1 MRLQVETFDYIIAG
15 GGSAGSVLAARLS
28 EDPSISVLLIEAGKK
43 DSHPLIHVPIGFAK
57 LTAGPFQWG
66 FVSQPQ
72 RHAKNREIPLAQ
84 GRVLGGGGSINAQ
97 VFTRGARE
105 DYDNW
110 ERKFGAKGWGSEQM
124 MYYFIKSEDNERLSG
139 KYHGNGGPLGV
150 SDLVNPHPMTRAFV
164 QAGQQMGLP
173 YNSDFNGETQ
183 YGVGYYQTTTR
194 GARRCSAAVGY
205 LRPARNRPNLQIITQ
220 GHVKKILIENK
231 RAVGVEVIIKKQ
243 VHTFKTK
250 REVIVAAGAY
260 GSPKLLQ
267 LSGIGDPVDLKSA
280 GVDTIHSLVGVG
292 KNLQDHCDLDI
303 IYSIKDYISLDRLAR
318 PRLHTIKAGAEY
330 VFFKKGPL
338 ASTAVEGGMFSYSN
352 KSEKTPNLQFH
363 FLPAAGIEAGV
374 VGAKPGFGVT
384 LNVYLV
390 RPESRG
396 TMRIAS
402 ADPLRAPLIDPN
414 YLSTDYDLEAT
425 VEGLRQMREVMSQP
439 AMAKFVKSEHLA
451 GNAELTNKDSYIEFV
466 RSFGRTSY
474 HPVGTCAMGNGD
486 LAVVDENLRV
496 YGIDGLRVADSS
508 IMPAINSSN
517 TQAPTVAIAEK
528 ASDLILGRF
537 PKVTSA

>member
-1 MRLQVETFDYIIAG
+1 MGSQDVFDYIVAG
-15 GGSAGSVLAARLS
+15 GGTAGSVLAARLS
-28 EDPSISVLLIEAGKK
+28 EDPSVSVLLIEAGKK

-72 RHAKNREIPLAQ
+72 KHAQNREIPLAQ

-110 ERKFGAKGWGSEQM
+110 EKTYGATGWGTDQM
-124 MYYFIKSEDNERLSG
+124 MHYFIKSEDNERLSG

-150 SDLVNPHPMTRAFV
+150 SDLVNPHPMTRAWV

-173 YNSDFNGETQ
+173 YNSDFNGESQ

-194 GARRCSAAVGY
+194 GSRRCSASVGY
-205 LRPARNRPNLQIITQ
+205 LRPARNRPNLKIITQ
-220 GHVKKILIENK
+220 GHVKKVVIENK
-231 RAVGVEVIIKKQ
+231 RATGVEVIIKNR
-243 VHTFKTK
+243 VHSYTAK
-250 REVIVAAGAY
+250 REVIVTAGAY
-260 GSPKLLQ
+260 GSPKILQ
-267 LSGIGDPVDLKSA
+267 LSGIGDPADLKAA
-280 GVDTIHSLVGVG
+280 GVEAIHSLYGVG

-303 IYSIKDYISLDRLAR
+303 IYSIKDFISLDKLAK
-318 PRLHTIKAGAEY
+318 PGFHVIKAGAEY
-330 VFFKKGPL
+330 ALFKKGPL
-338 ASTAVEGGMFSYSN
+338 ASTAVEGGMFSNSN
-352 KSEKTPNLQFH
+352 SNEKTPNLQFH

-374 VGAKPGFGVT
+374 IGAKPGYGVT
-384 LNVYLV
+384 INVYLV

-402 ADPLRAPLIDPN
+402 SDPMKAPLIDPN
-414 YLSTDYDLEAT
+414 YLATDYDLEAT
-425 VEGLRQMREVMSQP
+425 VEGLRQMRESMSQP
-439 AMAKFVKSEHLA
+439 AIAKFVTAEHLA
-451 GNAELTNKDSYIEFV
+451 GNAELTNKDSYIQFA
-466 RSFGRTSY
+466 RNFGRTSY

-486 LAVVDENLRV
+486 QSVVDANLKV
-496 YGIDGLRVADSS
+496 YGIEGLRVADSS

-528 ASDLILGRF
+528 AADLILGRK
-537 PKVTSA
+537 PNI

>member
-1 MRLQVETFDYIIAG
+1 MAAQTDSFDYIIAG
-15 GGSAGSVLAARLS
+15 GGTAGSVLAGRLS
-28 EDPSISVLLIEAGKK
+28 EDPSISVLLIEAGKN

-66 FVSQPQ
+66 YVSQPQ
-72 RHAKNREIPLAQ
+72 KHAKDRRIPLAQ

-110 ERKFGAKGWGSEQM
+110 EKKYGATGWGSDQM

-150 SDLVNPHPMTRAFV
+150 SDLVNPHPMTKAWV

-173 YNSDFNGETQ
+173 YNSDFNGESQ
-183 YGVGYYQTTTR
+183 YGIGYYQTTTR
-194 GARRCSAAVGY
+194 GSRRCSAAVGY
-205 LRPARNRPNLQIITQ
+205 LKPARGRSNLKIITQ
-220 GHVKKILIENK
+220 GMAKKILIENK
-231 RAVGVEVIIKKQ
+231 KAVGVEVIINKRVQ
-243 VHTFKTK
+243 TFVAK
-250 REVIVAAGAY
+250 REVIVASGAY

-267 LSGIGDPVDLKSA
+267 LSGIGDPTDLKSA
-280 GVDTIHSLVGVG
+280 GVEVVHALQGVG

-303 IYSIKDYISLDRLAR
+303 IYSIKDYLSLDKYAK
-318 PRLHTIKAGAEY
+318 PRFHTIKAGAEY
-330 VFFKKGPL
+330 ALFRKGPL

-352 KSEKTPNLQFH
+352 NNEKTPNLQFH

-374 VGAKPGFGVT
+374 VGAKPGYGVT

-402 ADPLRAPLIDPN
+402 ADPLQAPMIDPN
-414 YLSTDYDLEAT
+414 YLATDYDLEAT
-425 VEGLRQMREVMSQP
+425 VEGLRQMREIMGQP
-439 AMAKFVKSEHLA
+439 AMAQHVTAEHLA
-451 GNAELTNKDSYIEFV
+451 GNAELTNKDSYIQFA

-474 HPVGTCAMGNGD
+474 HPVGTCAMGVGD
-486 LAVVDENLRV
+486 QAVVDPNLKV
-496 YGIDGLRVADSS
+496 YGVEGLRVADSS

-528 ASDLILGRF
+528 AADLILGRK
-537 PKVTSA
+537 PSI

>member
-1 MRLQVETFDYIIAG
+1 MVSQNSTFDYIVAG
-15 GGSAGSVLAARLS
+15 GGTAGSVLAARLS
-28 EDPSISVLLIEAGKK
+28 EDPSVSVLLIEAGKN

-66 FVSQPQ
+66 YVSQPQ
-72 RHAKNREIPLAQ
+72 KHAKNRQIPLAQ

-110 ERKFGAKGWGSEQM
+110 ENKYGATGWGSDQM

-150 SDLVNPHPMTRAFV
+150 SDLVNPHPMTKAWV

-173 YNSDFNGETQ
+173 YNADFNGESQ
-183 YGVGYYQTTTR
+183 YGIGYYQTTTR
-194 GARRCSAAVGY
+194 GSRRCSASVGY
-205 LRPARNRPNLQIITQ
+205 LKPARNRPNLKIITQ
-220 GHVKKILIENK
+220 GHVKKILIQNK
-231 RAVGVEVIIKKQ
+231 RATGLEVIIKNQ
-243 VHTFKTK
+243 VYTFQTK
-250 REVIVAAGAY
+250 REIIVAAGAY

-267 LSGIGDPVDLKSA
+267 LSGIGDPQDLRAA
-280 GVDTIHSLVGVG
+280 GVELAHSLVGVG

-303 IYSIKDYISLDRLAR
+303 IYSIKDYISLDRLAK
-318 PRLHTIKAGAEY
+318 PRFHTIKAGAEY
-330 VFFKKGPL
+330 VLFKKGPL

-352 KSEKTPNLQFH
+352 TNEKTPNLQFH

-374 VGAKPGFGVT
+374 VGAKPGYGVT

-396 TMRIAS
+396 SMRIAS
-402 ADPLRAPLIDPN
+402 SDPKQAPLIDPN
-414 YLSTDYDLEAT
+414 YLATEYDLEAT
-425 VEGLRQMREVMSQP
+425 VEGLRQMREIMGQP
-439 AMAKFVKSEHLA
+439 AMAKHVTAEHLA
-451 GNAELTNKDSYIEFV
+451 GNSELTNKDSYIEFA
-466 RSFGRTSY
+466 RNFGRTSY
-474 HPVGTCAMGNGD
+474 HPVGTCAMGNSD
-486 LAVVDENLRV
+486 QSVVDPNLKV

-528 ASDLILGRF
+528 AADLILGRV
-537 PKVTSA
+537 PVL

>member
-1 MRLQVETFDYIIAG
+1 MAAQTDSFDYIIAG
-15 GGSAGSVLAARLS
+15 GGTAGSVLAGRLS
-28 EDPSISVLLIEAGKK
+28 EDPSVSVLLIEAGKN

-66 FVSQPQ
+66 YVSQPQ
-72 RHAKNREIPLAQ
+72 KHAKDRRIPLAQ

-110 ERKFGAKGWGSEQM
+110 EKKYGATGWGSDQM

-150 SDLVNPHPMTRAFV
+150 SDLVNPHPMTKAWV

-173 YNSDFNGETQ
+173 YNSDFNGESQ
-183 YGVGYYQTTTR
+183 YGIGYYQTTTR
-194 GARRCSAAVGY
+194 GSRRCSAAVGY
-205 LRPARNRPNLQIITQ
+205 LKPARGRSNLKIITQ
-220 GHVKKILIENK
+220 GMAKKILIENK
-231 RAVGVEVIIKKQ
+231 KAVGVEVIINNRVQ
-243 VHTFKTK
+243 TFKAK
-250 REVIVAAGAY
+250 REVIVASGAY

-267 LSGIGDPVDLKSA
+267 LSGIGDPTDLKSA
-280 GVDTIHSLVGVG
+280 GVEVVHALQGVG

-303 IYSIKDYISLDRLAR
+303 IYSIKDYLSLDKYAK
-318 PRLHTIKAGAEY
+318 PRFHTIKAGAEY
-330 VFFKKGPL
+330 VLFRKGPL

-352 KSEKTPNLQFH
+352 NNEKTPNLQFH

-374 VGAKPGFGVT
+374 VGAKPGYGVT

-402 ADPLRAPLIDPN
+402 ADPLQAPLIDPN
-414 YLSTDYDLEAT
+414 YLATDYDLEAT
-425 VEGLRQMREVMSQP
+425 VEGLRQMREIMGQP
-439 AMAKFVKSEHLA
+439 AMAQHVTAEHLA
-451 GNAELTNKDSYIEFV
+451 GNAELTNKDSYIQFA

-474 HPVGTCAMGNGD
+474 HPVGTCAMGVGD
-486 LAVVDENLRV
+486 EAVVDPNLKV
-496 YGIDGLRVADSS
+496 YGIEGLRVADSS

-528 ASDLILGRF
+528 AADMILGRK
-537 PKVTSA
+537 PNI

>member
-1 MRLQVETFDYIIAG
+1 MGSQDMFDYIVAG
-15 GGSAGSVLAARLS
+15 GGTAGSVLAARLS
-28 EDPSISVLLIEAGKK
+28 EDPSVSVLLIEAGKK

-72 RHAKNREIPLAQ
+72 KHAQNREIPLAQ

-110 ERKFGAKGWGSEQM
+110 EKTYGATGWGTDQM
-124 MYYFIKSEDNERLSG
+124 MHYFIKSEDNERLSG

-150 SDLVNPHPMTRAFV
+150 SDLVNPHPMTRAWV

-173 YNSDFNGETQ
+173 YNSDFNGESQ

-194 GARRCSAAVGY
+194 GSRRCSASVGY
-205 LRPARNRPNLQIITQ
+205 LRPARNRPNLKIITQ
-220 GHVKKILIENK
+220 GHVKKVVIENK
-231 RAVGVEVIIKKQ
+231 RATGVEVIIKNR
-243 VHTFKTK
+243 VHSYAAK
-250 REVIVAAGAY
+250 REVIVTAGAY
-260 GSPKLLQ
+260 GSPKILQ
-267 LSGIGDPVDLKSA
+267 LSGIGDPADLKAA
-280 GVDTIHSLVGVG
+280 GVEVIHSLYGVG

-303 IYSIKDYISLDRLAR
+303 IYSIKDYISLDKLAK
-318 PRLHTIKAGAEY
+318 PGFHVIKAGAEY
-330 VFFKKGPL
+330 ALFKKGPL
-338 ASTAVEGGMFSYSN
+338 ASTAVEGGMFSNSN
-352 KSEKTPNLQFH
+352 PNEKTPNLQFH

-374 VGAKPGFGVT
+374 IGTKPGYGVT

-402 ADPLRAPLIDPN
+402 SDPMKAPLIDPN
-414 YLSTDYDLEAT
+414 YLATDYDLEAT
-425 VEGLRQMREVMSQP
+425 VEGLRQMRESMSQP
-439 AMAKFVKSEHLA
+439 AIAKFVTAEHLA
-451 GNAELTNKDSYIEFV
+451 GNAELTNKDSYIQFA
-466 RSFGRTSY
+466 RNFGRTSY

-486 LAVVDENLRV
+486 QSVVDANLKV
-496 YGIDGLRVADSS
+496 YGIEGLRVADSS

-528 ASDLILGRF
+528 AADLILGRK
-537 PKVTSA
+537 PNI

>member
-1 MRLQVETFDYIIAG
+1 MSTQPKSFDYIVAG
-15 GGSAGSVLAARLS
+15 GGTAGSVLAARLS
-28 EDPSISVLLIEAGKK
+28 EDPSISVLLIEAGKN
-43 DSHPLIHVPIGFAK
+43 DSHPLIHIPIGFAK

-72 RHAKNREIPLAQ
+72 KHAKDRRIPLAQ

-110 ERKFGAKGWGSEQM
+110 EKKFGAKGWGSDQM
-124 MYYFIKSEDNERLSG
+124 MHYFIKSEDNERLSG

-150 SDLVNPHPMTRAFV
+150 SDLVNPHPMTKAWV

-173 YNSDFNGETQ
+173 YNSDFNGESQ
-183 YGVGYYQTTTR
+183 YGIGYYQTTTR
-194 GARRCSAAVGY
+194 GSRRCSASVGY
-205 LRPARNRPNLQIITQ
+205 LKPARNRPNLTIITQ

-231 RAVGVEVIIKKQ
+231 RATGVEVIINKR
-243 VHTFKTK
+243 VVTFNSQ

-260 GSPKLLQ
+260 GSPKILQ
-267 LSGIGDPVDLKSA
+267 LSGIGDPADLKA
-280 GVDTIHSLVGVG
+280 ARVEVVHSLVGVG

-303 IYSIKDYISLDRLAR
+303 IYSIKDYLSLDKYAK
-318 PRLHTIKAGAEY
+318 PRFHTIKAGAEY
-330 VFFKKGPL
+330 VVFRKGPL

-352 KSEKTPNLQFH
+352 DKEKTPNLQFH

-374 VGAKPGFGVT
+374 VGAKPGYGVT

-402 ADPLRAPLIDPN
+402 SNPLEAPLIDPN
-414 YLSTDYDLEAT
+414 YLATDYDLEAT
-425 VEGLRQMREVMSQP
+425 VEGLRQMREIMGQP
-439 AMAKFVKSEHLA
+439 AMAQHVTAEHLA
-451 GNAELTNKDSYIEFV
+451 GNAELTNKDSYIQFA

-474 HPVGTCAMGNGD
+474 HPVGTCAMGIGD
-486 LAVVDENLRV
+486 EAVVDPNLKV
-496 YGIDGLRVADSS
+496 YGIEGLRVADSS

-528 ASDLILGRF
+528 ASDLILGRK
-537 PKVTSA
+537 PNI

>member
-1 MRLQVETFDYIIAG
+1 MSTENKTFDYIVAG
-15 GGSAGSVLAARLS
+15 GGTAGSVLAARLS
-28 EDPSISVLLIEAGKK
+28 EDPSVSVLLIEAGKA
-43 DSHPLIHVPIGFAK
+43 DTHPLIHVPIGFAK

-72 RHAKNREIPLAQ
+72 KHAMNRKIPLAQ

-110 ERKFGAKGWGSEQM
+110 EKNYGATGWGSKQM
-124 MYYFIKSEDNERLSG
+124 MHYFIKSEDNERLSG

-150 SDLVNPHPMTRAFV
+150 SDLVNPHPMTRAWV

-173 YNSDFNGETQ
+173 YNSDFNGESQ
-183 YGVGYYQTTTR
+183 FGIGYYQTTTR
-194 GARRCSAAVGY
+194 GSRRCSASVGY
-205 LRPARNRPNLQIITQ
+205 LAPAKNRSNLKIITQ
-220 GHVKKILIENK
+220 AHVKKILIENK
-231 RAVGVEVIIKKQ
+231 QAVGVEVIIKNQ
-243 VHTFKTK
+243 VHTFKSNV
-250 REVIVAAGAY
+250 EVIVSAGAY
-260 GSPKLLQ
+260 GSPKILQ
-267 LSGIGDPVDLKSA
+267 LSGIGDPSDLNAA
-280 GVDTIHSLVGVG
+280 GVETVHALSGVG

-303 IYSIKDYISLDRLAR
+303 IYSIKDYISLDKYAK
-318 PRLHTIKAGAEY
+318 PRFHTIKAGAEY
-330 VFFKKGPL
+330 LFFKKGPL

-352 KSEKTPNLQFH
+352 EEEKTPNLQFH

-374 VGAKPGFGVT
+374 VGAKPGYGVT

-402 ADPLRAPLIDPN
+402 SDPKQAPLIDPN
-414 YLSTDYDLEAT
+414 YLATDYDLEAT
-425 VEGLRQMREVMSQP
+425 VEGLRQMRDIMSQP
-439 AMAKFVKSEHLA
+439 AMAQHVTAEHLA
-451 GNAELTNKDSYIEFV
+451 GNAELTNKDSYIQFA
-466 RSFGRTSY
+466 RNFGRTSY
-474 HPVGTCAMGNGD
+474 HPVGTCAMGVSD
-486 LAVVDENLRV
+486 DSVVDPQLKV
-496 YGIDGLRVADSS
+496 YGIKGLRVADSS

-528 ASDLILGRF
+528 AADMILGRT
-537 PKVTSA
+537 PQI

>member
-1 MRLQVETFDYIIAG
+1 MKSEGTFDYIVAG
-15 GGSAGSVLAARLS
+15 GGTAGSVLAARLS
-28 EDPSISVLLIEAGKK
+28 EDPSISVLLIEAGKS

-72 RHAKNREIPLAQ
+72 KHAQNREIPLAQ

-110 ERKFGAKGWGSEQM
+110 EKKYGAKGWGSDQM
-124 MYYFIKSEDNERLSG
+124 MHYFIKSEDNERLSG

-150 SDLVNPHPMTRAFV
+150 SDLVNPHPMTRAWV

-173 YNSDFNGETQ
+173 YNSDFNGESQ

-194 GARRCSAAVGY
+194 GSKRCSASVGY
-205 LRPARNRPNLQIITQ
+205 LRPARNRPNLKIITQ
-220 GHVKKILIENK
+220 GHVKRVVIENK
-231 RAVGVEVIIKKQ
+231 RATGVEVIIKNG
-243 VHTFKTK
+243 VHTYSAK
-250 REVIVAAGAY
+250 REVIVTAGAY
-260 GSPKLLQ
+260 GSPKILQ
-267 LSGIGDPVDLKSA
+267 LSGIGDPADLKAA
-280 GVDTIHSLVGVG
+280 GVEVVHSLYGVG

-303 IYSIKDYISLDRLAR
+303 IYSIKDYISLDKLSK
-318 PRLHTIKAGAEY
+318 PRFHTIKAGAEY
-330 VFFKKGPL
+330 VLFKKGPL

-352 KSEKTPNLQFH
+352 SKEKTPNLQFH

-374 VGAKPGFGVT
+374 IGAKTGYGVT
-384 LNVYLV
+384 INVYLV

-402 ADPLRAPLIDPN
+402 SDPKQAPLIDPN
-414 YLSTDYDLEAT
+414 YLATDYDLEAT
-425 VEGLRQMREVMSQP
+425 VEGLRQMRESMNQP
-439 AMAKFVKSEHLA
+439 AMAKYVTAEHLA
-451 GNAELTNKDSYIEFV
+451 GNAELTNKDSYIQFA
-466 RSFGRTSY
+466 RNFGRTSY

-486 LAVVDENLRV
+486 QSVVDENLKV
-496 YGIDGLRVADSS
+496 YGIEGLRVADSS

-528 ASDLILGRF
+528 AADLILGKK
-537 PKVTSA
+537 PVILSL

>member
-1 MRLQVETFDYIIAG
+1 MGSQDIFDYIVAG
-15 GGSAGSVLAARLS
+15 GGTAGSVLAARLS
-28 EDPSISVLLIEAGKK
+28 EDPSVSVLLIEAGKS
-43 DSHPLIHVPIGFAK
+43 DTHPLIHVPIGFAK

-72 RHAKNREIPLAQ
+72 KHAQNREIPLAQ

-110 ERKFGAKGWGSEQM
+110 EKTYGATGWGSDQM
-124 MYYFIKSEDNERLSG
+124 MHYFIKSEDNERLSG

-150 SDLVNPHPMTRAFV
+150 SDLVNPHPMTRAWV

-173 YNSDFNGETQ
+173 YNSDFNGESQ

-194 GARRCSAAVGY
+194 GSKRCSASVGY
-205 LRPARNRPNLQIITQ
+205 LRPARRRPNLKIITQ
-220 GHVKKILIENK
+220 GHVKKVVIENK
-231 RAVGVEVIIKKQ
+231 RATGVEVIIKNQ
-243 VHTFKTK
+243 VHSYTAK
-250 REVIVAAGAY
+250 REVIVTAGAY
-260 GSPKLLQ
+260 GSPKILQ
-267 LSGIGDPVDLKSA
+267 LSGIGDPADLKAA
-280 GVDTIHSLVGVG
+280 GVEVIHSLYGVG

-303 IYSIKDYISLDRLAR
+303 IYSIKDYISLDKLAK
-318 PRLHTIKAGAEY
+318 PGFHVIKAGAEY
-330 VFFKKGPL
+330 ALFKKGPL
-338 ASTAVEGGMFSYSN
+338 ASTAVEGGMFSNSN
-352 KSEKTPNLQFH
+352 SNEKTPNLQFH

-374 VGAKPGFGVT
+374 IGAKPGYGVT
-384 LNVYLV
+384 INVYLV

-402 ADPLRAPLIDPN
+402 SDPKKAPLIDPN
-414 YLSTDYDLEAT
+414 YLATDYDLEAT
-425 VEGLRQMREVMSQP
+425 VEGLRQMRESMSQP
-439 AMAKFVKSEHLA
+439 AIAKFVTAEHLA
-451 GNAELTNKDSYIEFV
+451 GNAELTNKDSYIQFA
-466 RSFGRTSY
+466 RNFGRTSY

-486 LAVVDENLRV
+486 QSVVDANLKI
-496 YGIDGLRVADSS
+496 YGIEGLRVADSS

-528 ASDLILGRF
+528 AADLILGRK
-537 PKVTSA
+537 PNI

>member
-1 MRLQVETFDYIIAG
+1 MSTQPKSFDYIVAG
-15 GGSAGSVLAARLS
+15 GGTAGSVLAARLS
-28 EDPSISVLLIEAGKK
+28 EDPSISVLLIEAGKN
-43 DSHPLIHVPIGFAK
+43 DSHPLIHIPIGFAK

-72 RHAKNREIPLAQ
+72 KHAKDRRIPLAQ

-110 ERKFGAKGWGSEQM
+110 EKKFGAKGWGSDQM
-124 MYYFIKSEDNERLSG
+124 MHYFIKSEDNERLSG

-150 SDLVNPHPMTRAFV
+150 SDLVNPHPMTKAWV

-173 YNSDFNGETQ
+173 YNSDFNGESQ
-183 YGVGYYQTTTR
+183 YGIGYYQTTTR
-194 GARRCSAAVGY
+194 GSRRCSASVGY
-205 LRPARNRPNLQIITQ
+205 LKPARNRPNLTIITQ

-231 RAVGVEVIIKKQ
+231 RATGVEVIINKR
-243 VHTFKTK
+243 VVTFNSQ

-260 GSPKLLQ
+260 GSPKILQ
-267 LSGIGDPVDLKSA
+267 LSGIGDPADLKA
-280 GVDTIHSLVGVG
+280 ARVEVVHSLVGVG

-303 IYSIKDYISLDRLAR
+303 IYSIKDYLSLDKYAK
-318 PRLHTIKAGAEY
+318 PRFHTIKAGAEY
-330 VFFKKGPL
+330 VVFRKGPL

-352 KSEKTPNLQFH
+352 DKEKTPNLQFH

-374 VGAKPGFGVT
+374 VGAKPGYGVT

-402 ADPLRAPLIDPN
+402 SNPLEAPLIDPN
-414 YLSTDYDLEAT
+414 YLATDYDLEAT
-425 VEGLRQMREVMSQP
+425 VEGLRQMREIMGQP
-439 AMAKFVKSEHLA
+439 AMAQHVTAEHLA
-451 GNAELTNKDSYIEFV
+451 GNAELTNKDSYIQFA

-474 HPVGTCAMGNGD
+474 HPVGTCAMGVGD
-486 LAVVDENLRV
+486 EAVVDPNLKV
-496 YGIDGLRVADSS
+496 YGIEGLRVADSS

-528 ASDLILGRF
+528 ASDLILGRK
-537 PKVTSA
+537 PNI

>member
-1 MRLQVETFDYIIAG
+1 MASQNSTFDYIVAG
-15 GGSAGSVLAARLS
+15 GGTAGSVLAARLS
-28 EDPSISVLLIEAGKK
+28 EDPSVSVLLIEAGKN

-66 FVSQPQ
+66 YVSQPQ
-72 RHAKNREIPLAQ
+72 KHAKNRQIPLAQ

-110 ERKFGAKGWGSEQM
+110 ENKYGATGWGSDQM

-150 SDLVNPHPMTRAFV
+150 SDLVNPHPMTKAWV

-173 YNSDFNGETQ
+173 YNADFNGESQ
-183 YGVGYYQTTTR
+183 YGIGYYQTTTR
-194 GARRCSAAVGY
+194 GSRRCSASVGY
-205 LRPARNRPNLQIITQ
+205 LKPARNRPNLKIITQ
-220 GHVKKILIENK
+220 GHVKKILIQNK
-231 RAVGVEVIIKKQ
+231 RATGLEVIIKNQ
-243 VHTFKTK
+243 VYTFQTK
-250 REVIVAAGAY
+250 REIIVAAGAY

-267 LSGIGDPVDLKSA
+267 LSGIGDPQDLRAA
-280 GVDTIHSLVGVG
+280 GVELVHSLVGVG

-303 IYSIKDYISLDRLAR
+303 IYSIKDYISLDRLAK
-318 PRLHTIKAGAEY
+318 PRFHTIKAGAEY

-352 KSEKTPNLQFH
+352 KNEKTPNLQFH

-374 VGAKPGFGVT
+374 VGAKPGYGVT

-396 TMRIAS
+396 SMRIAS
-402 ADPLRAPLIDPN
+402 SDPKQAPLIDPN
-414 YLSTDYDLEAT
+414 YLATEYDLEAT
-425 VEGLRQMREVMSQP
+425 VEGLRQMREIMGQP
-439 AMAKFVKSEHLA
+439 AMAKHVTAEHLA
-451 GNAELTNKDSYIEFV
+451 GNSELTNKDSYIEFA
-466 RSFGRTSY
+466 RNFGRTSY
-474 HPVGTCAMGNGD
+474 HPVGTCAMGNSD
-486 LAVVDENLRV
+486 QSVVDANLKV
-496 YGIDGLRVADSS
+496 YGIEGLRVADSS

-528 ASDLILGRF
+528 AADLILGRV
-537 PKVTSA
+537 PLL

>member
-1 MRLQVETFDYIIAG
+1 MGSQDMFDYIVAG
-15 GGSAGSVLAARLS
+15 GGTAGSVLAARLS
-28 EDPSISVLLIEAGKK
+28 EDPSVSVLLIEAGKK

-72 RHAKNREIPLAQ
+72 KHAQNREIPLAQ

-110 ERKFGAKGWGSEQM
+110 EKTYGATGWGTDQM
-124 MYYFIKSEDNERLSG
+124 MHYFIKSEDNERLSG

-150 SDLVNPHPMTRAFV
+150 SDLVNPHPMTRAWV

-173 YNSDFNGETQ
+173 YNSDFNGESQ

-194 GARRCSAAVGY
+194 GSRRCSASVGY
-205 LRPARNRPNLQIITQ
+205 LRPARNRPNLKIITQ
-220 GHVKKILIENK
+220 GHVKKVVIENK
-231 RAVGVEVIIKKQ
+231 RATGVEVIIKNR
-243 VHTFKTK
+243 VHSYTAK
-250 REVIVAAGAY
+250 REVIVTAGAY
-260 GSPKLLQ
+260 GSPKILQ
-267 LSGIGDPVDLKSA
+267 LSGIGDPADLKAA
-280 GVDTIHSLVGVG
+280 GVEVIHSLYGVG

-303 IYSIKDYISLDRLAR
+303 IYSIKDYISLDKLAK
-318 PRLHTIKAGAEY
+318 PGFHVIKAGAEY
-330 VFFKKGPL
+330 ALFKKGPL
-338 ASTAVEGGMFSYSN
+338 ASTAVEGGMFSNSN
-352 KSEKTPNLQFH
+352 PNEKTPNLQFH

-374 VGAKPGFGVT
+374 IGAKPGYGVT
-384 LNVYLV
+384 INVYLV

-402 ADPLRAPLIDPN
+402 SDPMKAPLIDPN
-414 YLSTDYDLEAT
+414 YLATDYDLEAT
-425 VEGLRQMREVMSQP
+425 VEGLRQMRESMSQP
-439 AMAKFVKSEHLA
+439 AIAKFVTAEHLA
-451 GNAELTNKDSYIEFV
+451 GNAELTNKDSYIQFA
-466 RSFGRTSY
+466 RNFGRTSY

-486 LAVVDENLRV
+486 QSVVDANLKV
-496 YGIDGLRVADSS
+496 YGIEGLRVADSS

-528 ASDLILGRF
+528 AADLILGRK
-537 PKVTSA
+537 PNI